1 LRQPRNYLER
11 TEHRRIFWLI
21 VPPALVVLLLAGWLE
36 RKILGPPPEVRQ
48 PQVDTVVKTGLAGR
62 TIDDAVV
69 IEADPEPFIGS
80 VEELSASPSAL
91 ERVRDD
97 TVFRPADEEAWFQTW
112 MSLRSGNTRSFERAA
127 ARQVGF
133 AELFGQPRSFR
144 GRLVKFRG
152 TIHRLQRVD
161 APANEADIRE
171 YWQAWLEPEGG
182 PASPIV
188 VYFLRI
194 PPGFPT
200 GMKINETV
208 EVVGYFFKRWAYAAK
223 DAVRTAPL
231 VMSLEPLWRPAPNP
245 VVGGNAP
252 GSYALVTIG
261 GLVAATL
268 LGLRFAGRGPRR
280 RPDPPPTDL
289 STSLSNVELFSP
301 DESLRRLAETWPPTE
316 AAAGATAPGDSRP
329 PAPSEPRS

>member
-1 LRQPRNYLER
+1 M
-11 TEHRRIFWLI
+11 
-21 VPPALVVLLLAGWLE
+21 PPALVLLLLAGWLE
-36 RKILGPPPEVRQ
+36 RRMLGPPPEVRP
-48 PQVDTVVKTGLAGR
+48 PQVDTVVKSGLAGGA
-62 TIDDAVV
+62 IDDAVV
-69 IEADPEPFIGS
+69 IEADPEPFTGP
-80 VEELSASPSAL
+80 VEELSASPAAL

-112 MSLRSGNTRSFERAA
+112 MTLRSGDTRAFEKAA
-127 ARQVGF
+127 ARRVEF

-144 GRLVKFRG
+144 GRLVRFRG

-161 APANEADIRE
+161 APANDADIRE

-200 GMKINETV
+200 GMKIHETV

-231 VMSLEPLWRPAPNP
+231 VLSLEPFWMPAPTP
-245 VVGGNAP
+245 VVGGNAA

-261 GLVAATL
+261 AVVAATL
-268 LGLRFAGRGPRR
+268 LGLRLAGLGAR
-280 RPDPPPTDL
+280 RPAADQPPGDL
-289 STSLSNVELFSP
+289 STALADVELFSP
-301 DESLRRLAETWPPTE
+301 DESLRRLAETWPPTA
-316 AAAGATAPGDSRP
+316 AAAGATAPGDGRP